1 MSKRRP
7 KLGAIGQH
15 PEGKM
20 TAHDE
25 GGLRF
30 GIANDGAHVIINFG
44 TPVAWLGLGPSDAR
58 DLAKLLI
65 THAEAVE
72 RGAH

>member
-7 KLGAIGQH
+7 KLGATRQH
-15 PEGKM
+15 PEGKLN
-20 TAHDE
+20 ANDE
-25 GGLRF
+25 GELRF
-30 GIANDGAHVIINFG
+30 GIANDGTHIIINFA
-44 TPVAWLGLGPSDAR
+44 TPVTWLGLGPVDAR

-65 THAEAVE
+65 SHAEAVE